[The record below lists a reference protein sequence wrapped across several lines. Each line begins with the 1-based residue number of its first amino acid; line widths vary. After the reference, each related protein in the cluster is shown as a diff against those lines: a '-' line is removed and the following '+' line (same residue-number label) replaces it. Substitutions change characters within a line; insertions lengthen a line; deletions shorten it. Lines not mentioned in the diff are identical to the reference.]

1 MKDQEKTKDELMN
14 ELEVLLREKEKYRIL
29 IEEFPLGVS
38 IIGRDG
44 HYKYINPKFV
54 QIFGYTLE
62 DIPTGREWYRKA
74 YPDQEYRSQ
83 VVSTW
88 INDLKE
94 SRRGELR
101 PRTFIVTCKD
111 GLEKV
116 IHFRSVTMETGEQFV
131 IYEDITERKR
141 VEEEL
146 KESKSHFETLFSVIV
161 DPIVIVDERGKI
173 LEVTKGVQEVTGYES
188 EELLGKNFLKTNIVT
203 EKSKTI
209 LMENLARRMMEMNI
223 APYEIKVLT
232 KDGKKIPYEVNAA
245 KIEYRGKSSIMAVFR
260 DLTERKKVQAALR
273 RKTDDL
279 RERVKELHCLYGIAR
294 VVEEP
299 GISLAKILKGIVDL
313 IPSGWR
319 YPEMCCARIIL
330 KDQTFKTN
338 NFKETIW
345 KQNANIISYDKQVGT
360 LEVGYLEEK
369 PESDEGP
376 FLKEEKSLINAI
388 AERLAKIIERK
399 QAEDLIREQNERLKE
414 LDRMKS
420 EFLSTA
426 AHELRAPLTSILG
439 FSEILLERKLD
450 NQRQNKFLKIINQ
463 EAQGLANLINDLLD
477 VSRIESGRGF
487 KIKKASFEL
496 RKIIL
501 ENVDLFK
508 PQTDKHDF
516 KVNIPH
522 HLVSIEADEDKIDQV
537 MENLISNA
545 IKFSPQGGK
554 ITVSVKQAGEEVK
567 TSVTDKGMGIGKEDL
582 THIFERFYRV
592 DDAFTRGIGG
602 AGLGLAI
609 AKYIIESH
617 GGKIWAESEL
627 GKGSTFSFTL
637 PLKPAKRNQARKSS

>member
-1 MKDQEKTKDELMN
+1 MKDQEKTKKEFVND
-14 ELEVLLREKEKYRIL
+14 LEVLFREKEKYRIL
-29 IEEFPLGVS
+29 VEEFPLGVS

-54 QIFGYTLE
+54 QIFGYSLE
-62 DIPTGREWYRKA
+62 DIPTGREWFRKA
-74 YPDQEYRSQ
+74 YPDQEYRNQ
-83 VVSTW
+83 VISTW

-94 SRRGELR
+94 SKRGESR
-101 PRTFIVTCKD
+101 PRTFTVTCKD
-111 GLEKV
+111 GSEKV
-116 IHFRSVTMETGEQFV
+116 IDFRSVTMETGEQFI

-141 VEEEL
+141 AEEEL
-146 KESKSHFETLFSVIV
+146 KKSKNHFETLFSLIA
-161 DPIVIVDERGKI
+161 DPVVIVDEKGKI
-173 LEVTKGVQEVTGYES
+173 LEITKEVQEVTGFKS
-188 EELLGKNFLKTNIVT
+188 EELLGKNSLRPNIVT
-203 EKSKTI
+203 GKSKTI
-209 LMENLARRMMEMNI
+209 LMKNLAKRMMGMNI
-223 APYEIKVLT
+223 APYEIEVLT

-245 KIEYRGKSSIMAVFR
+245 KIEYMGKSSVMAVFR

-273 RKTDDL
+273 RKTDDF
-279 RERVKELHCLYGIAR
+279 RKRVKELNCLFGISR
-294 VVEEP
+294 VVEEQD
-299 GISLAKILKGIVDL
+299 ISLPGILKGIVDL

-319 YPEMCCARIIL
+319 YPEICCARIIL
-330 KDQTFKTN
+330 KDRASKTN
-338 NFKETIW
+338 NFKDTIW
-345 KQNANIISYDKQVGT
+345 KQNANIISHDKQVGT

-376 FLKEEKSLINAI
+376 FLKEERSLINAI
-388 AERLAKIIERK
+388 AERSAKIIERK

-450 NQRQNKFLKIINQ
+450 NERQNKFLKIINQ
-463 EAQGLANLINDLLD
+463 EAQGLADLINDLLD
-477 VSRIESGRGF
+477 ISRIESGRGF
-487 KIKKASFEL
+487 KIKKAPLEL

-508 PQTDKHDF
+508 SQTDKHDF
-516 KVNIPH
+516 KVNIPRD
-522 HLVSIEADEDKIDQV
+522 LVSIEADEEKIDQV

-554 ITVSVKQAGEEVK
+554 ITVSVKQAGGEVK
-567 TSVTDKGMGIGKEDL
+567 TGVADKGMGIGKEDL

-592 DDAFTRGIGG
+592 DDAFTRGIRG